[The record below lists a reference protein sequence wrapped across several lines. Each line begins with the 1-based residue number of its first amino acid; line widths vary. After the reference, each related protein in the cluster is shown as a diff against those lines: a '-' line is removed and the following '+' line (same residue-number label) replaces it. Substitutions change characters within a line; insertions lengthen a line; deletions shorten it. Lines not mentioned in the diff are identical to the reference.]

1 MRVLLL
7 NLASDSTQRV
17 EEALSG
23 QGYQITTGRSLTVDQ
38 VLAHTPGVVI
48 TEATPSDLSC
58 CGVISQIKASPDP
71 QKPKIV
77 MVIHGGALE
86 RARGLDLGADDV
98 ISFPFDASEFAARVR
113 TQFREREPELELE
126 AKLNDALKKE
136 QLAETVEVLSSSR
149 AKRRF
154 GITQAIVVLAAAV
167 ILASAALLISNRHS
181 RKDTLQLKAEIARL
195 NGGLLQQD
203 ELLRRADQARAYFA
217 TKDALGSREG
227 LKAQAAEI
235 RKKMAADGDA
245 NSDSLKKQLQETQTR
260 LEPA

>member
-1 MRVLLL
+1 MRMLIL
-7 NLASDSTQRV
+7 NLRSDSL
-17 EEALSG
+17 EAVNTALAG
-23 QGYQITTGRSLTVDQ
+23 QGYDIVTEHGLSVEE
-38 VLAHTPGVVI
+38 VLALAPEVLV

-58 CGVISQIKASPDP
+58 CGMIAQLKSRPGTESPL
-71 QKPKIV
+71 KIV
-77 MVIHGGALE
+77 MIVQGGALE
-86 RARGLDLGADDV
+86 RARALDLGADDV

-245 NSDSLKKQLQETQTR
+245 NSHSPKKQ
-260 LEPA
+260 